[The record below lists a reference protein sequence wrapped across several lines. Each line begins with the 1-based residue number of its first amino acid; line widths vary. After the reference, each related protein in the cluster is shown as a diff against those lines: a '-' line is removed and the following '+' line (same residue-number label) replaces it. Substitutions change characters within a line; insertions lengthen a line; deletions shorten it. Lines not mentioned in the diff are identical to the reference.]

1 MPDRH
6 DRDPIA
12 SSAQEGDPD
21 PHCRDDL
28 SAGAT
33 QPHRRRWPSPPG
45 DAPRATDH
53 RAVVPDRCT
62 CQSAAGSAPP
72 IGGQS
77 APGLEMTIGS
87 KHERIRFPQGAPV
100 GGSRDRHRALAVGY
114 RHFVSGA
121 VTSSRRSIRVVR
133 KLRPV
138 IATTWASS
146 ASRSRAALPRSGS
159 ANNSCHSAGA
169 RLLVTAVLLRS

>member
-1 MPDRH
+1 MCNMAVRCNTRRTQRTCRSPRH
-6 DRDPIA
+6 R
-12 SSAQEGDPD
+12 QW
-21 PHCRDDL
+21 H
-28 SAGAT
+28 
-33 QPHRRRWPSPPG
+33 H
-45 DAPRATDH
+45 PR
-53 RAVVPDRCT
+53 VVPVWSTISVAASLTRAAMKRSSSS

-77 APGLEMTIGS
+77 APGLKVTIGS